1 MHYDY
6 VKTTFE
12 PDWVA
17 QACHKRLRQGDS
29 KIKFCL
35 LQNETCPQ
43 KAEGQGRKG
52 KDRESYREK
61 WGGERGS
68 KVRTKARE
76 GTISVSEVL
85 AAQGPVFYFQLPHKK
100 PSAEVCV

>member
-12 PDWVA
+12 LDWVA

-52 KDRESYREK
+52 KDGESYREK
-61 WGGERGS
+61 GGGEGEG
-68 KVRTKARE
+68 VR
-76 GTISVSEVL
+76 
-85 AAQGPVFYFQLPHKK
+85 
-100 PSAEVCV
+100 

>member
-12 PDWVA
+12 LDWVA

-35 LQNETCPQ
+35 LQNETCP
-43 KAEGQGRKG
+43 KRLR
-52 KDRESYREK
+52 DREGKAKIERVIERN
-61 WGGERGS
+61 GGGS
-68 KVRTKARE
+68 EGVR
-76 GTISVSEVL
+76 
-85 AAQGPVFYFQLPHKK
+85 
-100 PSAEVCV
+100 